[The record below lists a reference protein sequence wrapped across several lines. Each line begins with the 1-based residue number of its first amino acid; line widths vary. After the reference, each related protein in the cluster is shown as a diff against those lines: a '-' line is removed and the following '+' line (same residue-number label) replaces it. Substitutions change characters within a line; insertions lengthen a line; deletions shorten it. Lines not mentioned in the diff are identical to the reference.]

1 MSQKQSGSETKI
13 VASPHSSPDL
23 IKSRFL
29 SDGNAGMAVST
40 RSTMVD
46 DLVCQSYQS
55 SLATVMPQG
64 VAVLAVGGFGRS
76 ELFPQSDVDVLLL
89 VEKTI
94 EGNAARE
101 ALSAFLRS
109 LWDSGLRVSQSVRT
123 ISECCELDQKNVELS
138 VSLLDQ
144 RFLAGDQAL
153 YAQLAARLPKF
164 FRVQRNQ
171 MIASLCEMT
180 RLRHAKFQNTIYH
193 LEPNIKETPG
203 GMRDLHLVH
212 WLSQL
217 RGVEDESAQPLS
229 FARDFLSEVRCR
241 LHYKAGRDSNILNFD
256 MQEEMS
262 AEPAVW
268 MRQYFR
274 HARSIHR
281 TALRHMEMGE
291 GLIEGS
297 LMKQF
302 RDWRSRLSNSEF
314 SVNRDRTFLRF
325 PQQLQSDPPIAIRLF
340 RFAARHGIKLALDT
354 ERRIRENLPNLI
366 QYFAD
371 RRPVWPV
378 LQEMLAEPA
387 SPQAVRAM
395 HETGVL
401 HALFPEWEAI
411 ECLVVRDFYH
421 RYTVDEHT
429 LITLESLETLGQ
441 SKDPARRRFT
451 ELLSELENPAVLSMA
466 LIFHDVG
473 KGHGFEGHAAVSAA
487 VAKTAFD
494 RIQMPAADQ
503 EMCLFLIEQHLALS
517 AVMNARDLN
526 DPATVRELA
535 LRVGTVERLKYLTLL
550 TFADISAVNPDA
562 MTPWR
567 VEQLRRVF
575 VVAHQELTRELDSE
589 RIHLAATEQTAGFL
603 EGFPTRYLRTHTQE
617 EVLKHMAL
625 EEKSRY
631 TGAAVDLQKLEG
643 SYRAT
648 IITTDRPNLFASLA
662 GAISSFGME
671 ILKAEAFTN
680 KRGSVLDTFSFSDP
694 MRTLELNPME
704 VDRLKLVLQRAAL
717 GKEDVKKL
725 LEGRARPA
733 RKTALTQPSVA
744 FDSEAS
750 RTATLVEIVAEDR
763 SGLLYDL
770 AAAMS
775 AAGCSIEVVLIDT
788 EAHKALDVFYVSKGG
803 RKLDDD
809 LQVTLRE
816 ELLAVCAL

>member
-1 MSQKQSGSETKI
+1 MLQKQSGSETKI
-13 VASPHSSPDL
+13 VANQHSSPEL

-29 SDGNAGMAVST
+29 SDGNAAMAVSA
-40 RSTMVD
+40 RCAMVD
-46 DLVCQSYQS
+46 DLVSKAYQS
-55 SLATVMPQG
+55 SLAQAMPRG

-89 VEKTI
+89 VERTI
-94 EGNAARE
+94 EGKGARE

-109 LWDSGLRVSQSVRT
+109 LWDSGLRLSQSVRT
-123 ISECCELDQKNVELS
+123 IAECCELDQKNVELS

-144 RFLAGDQAL
+144 RFLTGDQAL
-153 YAQLAARLPKF
+153 YDQLSARLPKF
-164 FRVQRNQ
+164 FRSQRNQ
-171 MIASLCEMT
+171 LISSLCQMS
-180 RLRHAKFQNTIYH
+180 RLRHSKFQNTIYH

-203 GMRDLHLVH
+203 GMRDLHLIH

-217 RGVEDESAQPLS
+217 RAVEDESSQPLGS
-229 FARDFLSEVRCR
+229 ARDFLSDVRCR

-256 MQEEMS
+256 MQEELS
-262 AEPAVW
+262 PEPAVW

-274 HARSIHR
+274 HARGIHR

-314 SVNRDRTFLRF
+314 SVNRDRTYFRF
-325 PQQLQSDPPIAIRLF
+325 PQQLQSEPQIAIRLF
-340 RFAARHGIKLALDT
+340 RFAARHNIKLAIDT
-354 ERRIRENLPNLI
+354 ERRIEENLPNLI
-366 QYFAD
+366 QYFSD
-371 RRPVWPV
+371 RRPVWAV
-378 LQEMLAEPA
+378 LQDMLAEPA

-401 HALFPEWEAI
+401 QALLPEWEAI

-429 LITLESLETLGQ
+429 LITLESLQNLRQ
-441 SKDPARRRFT
+441 SEDPTRRRFV

-473 KGHGFEGHAAVSAA
+473 KGYGFEGHAAVSAA
-487 VAKTAFD
+487 IAKKAFD
-494 RIQMPAADQ
+494 RIQMPAADL
-503 EMCLFLIEQHLALS
+503 EMCVFLIEHHLDLS

-535 LRVGTVERLKYLTLL
+535 QRVGTVERLRYLTLL

-567 VEQLRRVF
+567 IEQLRRVF
-575 VVAHQELTRELDSE
+575 FVTHQELTRELDTE
-589 RIHLAATEQTAGFL
+589 RIHLSATEQTAAFL
-603 EGFPTRYLRTHTQE
+603 EGFPTRYLHTHSQD
-617 EVLKHMAL
+617 EVLVHMTL
-625 EEKSRY
+625 EEKSRH
-631 TGAAVDLQKLEG
+631 TGAAIDLKKYEG

-648 IITTDRPNLFASLA
+648 VITTDRPNLFASLA
-662 GAISSFGME
+662 GSISSFGME

-694 MRTLELNPME
+694 MRTLELNPPE
-704 VDRLKLVLQRAAL
+704 VERMKLVLQRAAL
-717 GKEDVKKL
+717 GKEDVQKL
-725 LEGRARPA
+725 LSGRAKPA
-733 RKTALTQPSVA
+733 RKTAQIQPSVT

-770 AAAMS
+770 TAAIS
-775 AAGCSIEVVLIDT
+775 AAGCSIDVVLIDT
-788 EAHKALDVFYVSKGG
+788 EAHKALDVFYLSKDGQ
-803 RKLDDD
+803 KLNDDM
-809 LQVTLRE
+809 QVFLRAQLLSVCTL
-816 ELLAVCAL
+816 

>member
-13 VASPHSSPDL
+13 VANPHSNPDL

-29 SDGNAGMAVST
+29 SDGNAAMAVSA
-40 RSTMVD
+40 RSAMVD
-46 DLVCQSYQS
+46 DLVCHAYQS
-55 SLATVMPQG
+55 SLAEVMPKG

-89 VEKTI
+89 VEKDFD
-94 EGNAARE
+94 GNAARE

-109 LWDSGLRVSQSVRT
+109 LWDSGLRLSQSVRT
-123 ISECCELDQKNVELS
+123 IAECCELDQKNVELS

-144 RFLAGDQAL
+144 RFLTGDQAL
-153 YAQLAARLPKF
+153 YAQLSARLPKF
-164 FRVQRNQ
+164 FRSQRNQ
-171 MIASLCEMT
+171 LISSLCEMT
-180 RLRHAKFQNTIYH
+180 RSRHAKFRNTIYH

-203 GMRDLHLVH
+203 AMRDLHLVH

-229 FARDFLSEVRCR
+229 AARDFLSDVRCR

-256 MQEEMS
+256 MQEELS
-262 AEPAVW
+262 PEPAAW

-274 HARSIHR
+274 HARNIHR

-291 GLIEGS
+291 GMIEGS

-314 SVNRDRTFLRF
+314 SVNRDRIFFRF
-325 PQQLQSDPPIAIRLF
+325 PQQLQSDPQIAIRLF
-340 RFAARHGIKLALDT
+340 QFAARHNIKLALDT
-354 ERRIRENLPNLI
+354 ERRIAGNLPNLI

-371 RRPVWPV
+371 RRPVWPA
-378 LQEMLAEPA
+378 LRETLAEPA

-429 LITLESLETLGQ
+429 LITLESLENLRQ
-441 SKDPARRRFT
+441 SNDPSRRRFVDLLA
-451 ELLSELENPAVLSMA
+451 ELDNPAVLSMA
-466 LIFHDVG
+466 LLFHDVG
-473 KGHGFEGHAAVSAA
+473 KGYGFEGHAAVSAA
-487 VAKTAFD
+487 VAKKAFD
-494 RIQMPAADQ
+494 RIHMPAAEQ

-526 DPATVRELA
+526 DPATARELA
-535 LRVGTVERLKYLTLL
+535 LRVGTVERLKHLTLL
-550 TFADISAVNPDA
+550 TFADISSVNPDA

-567 VEQLRRVF
+567 IEQLRRVF
-575 VVAHQELTRELDSE
+575 VAAHQELTRELDTG
-589 RIHLAATEQTAGFL
+589 RIHLSATEQTAAFL
-603 EGFPTRYLRTHTQE
+603 EGFPARYLRTHNQD
-617 EVLKHMAL
+617 EVLVHMAL
-625 EEKSRY
+625 EEKSRS
-631 TGAAVDLQKLEG
+631 TGAAIDLKKNEG
-643 SYRAT
+643 TYRAT

-662 GAISSFGME
+662 GAISSFGMD
-671 ILKAEAFTN
+671 ILKAEAFAN
-680 KRGSVLDTFSFSDP
+680 KRGSILDTFSFSDP

-704 VDRLKLVLQRAAL
+704 VDRMKLILQRVVL
-717 GKEDVKKL
+717 GKEDVRKL
-725 LEGRARPA
+725 LAGRAKPA
-733 RKTALTQPSVA
+733 RKTAQIQPTVA

-750 RTATLVEIVAEDR
+750 HTATLVEIVAEDR
-763 SGLLYDL
+763 PGLLYDL

-775 AAGCSIEVVLIDT
+775 AAGCGIEVVLIDT
-788 EAHKALDVFYVSKGG
+788 EAHKALDVFYVSKDG
-803 RKLDDD
+803 RKLDAD
-809 LQVTLRE
+809 LQASLRE
-816 ELLAVCAL
+816 ELLSVCTR

>member
-29 SDGNAGMAVST
+29 SDGNAAVAVSA
-40 RSTMVD
+40 RSAMVD
-46 DLVCQSYQS
+46 DLVCRAYQS
-55 SLATVMPQG
+55 SLAVVMPQG
-64 VAVLAVGGFGRS
+64 VAALAVGGFGRS
-76 ELFPQSDVDVLLL
+76 ELFPHSDVDVLLL
-89 VEKTI
+89 VEKDI

-109 LWDSGLRVSQSVRT
+109 LWDSGLRLSQSVRK
-123 ISECCELDQKNVELS
+123 IAECCELDQKNVELS
-138 VSLLDQ
+138 VSLLDE
-144 RFLAGDQAL
+144 RFLTGDQAL
-153 YAQLAARLPKF
+153 YGQLSARLPKF
-164 FRVQRNQ
+164 FRSQRTQ
-171 MIASLCEMT
+171 LISSLCEMT
-180 RLRHAKFQNTIYH
+180 RVRHSKFQNTIYH

-217 RGVEDESAQPLS
+217 RGVEDESAQQLS
-229 FARDFLSEVRCR
+229 AGRDFLSGVRCR

-262 AEPAVW
+262 PEPAVW

-291 GLIEGS
+291 GMIEGS

-314 SVNRDRTFLRF
+314 SVNQDRIFLRF
-325 PQQLQSDPPIAIRLF
+325 PQQLQSDPQIAIRLF
-340 RFAARHGIKLALDT
+340 RFAARHSIKLALDT
-354 ERRIRENLPNLI
+354 ERRIADNLPNLI

-378 LQEMLAEPA
+378 LQETLAEPA
-387 SPQAVRAM
+387 SSQAVRAM

-401 HALFPEWEAI
+401 NALFPEWEAI
-411 ECLVVRDFYH
+411 ECLVVPDFYH

-429 LITLESLETLGQ
+429 LITLESLENLRQ
-441 SKDPARRRFT
+441 SKDPSRRRFVELLT
-451 ELLSELENPAVLSMA
+451 ELDNPAVLSMA
-466 LIFHDVG
+466 LLFHDVG
-473 KGHGFEGHAAVSAA
+473 KGYGFEGHAAVSAA
-487 VAKTAFD
+487 VAKKAFD
-494 RIQMPAADQ
+494 RIEMPAAEQ

-526 DPATVRELA
+526 DPAIVRELA
-535 LRVGTVERLKYLTLL
+535 LRVGTVERLKYLTLF

-567 VEQLRRVF
+567 IEQLRRVF
-575 VVAHQELTRELDSE
+575 VAAHQELTRELDTE
-589 RIHLAATEQTAGFL
+589 RIHLSATEQTAAFL
-603 EGFPTRYLRTHTQE
+603 EGFPTRYLRTHSQD
-617 EVLKHMAL
+617 EVLVHMAL

-631 TGAAVDLQKLEG
+631 TGAAIDLKKHEG

-662 GAISSFGME
+662 GSISSFGMD
-671 ILKAEAFTN
+671 ILKAEAFAN
-680 KRGSVLDTFSFSDP
+680 KRGSILDTFSFSDP

-704 VDRLKLVLQRAAL
+704 VDRMKLVLQRAAL

-725 LEGRARPA
+725 LAGRARPA
-733 RKTALTQPSVA
+733 RKTAQIQPTVA

-750 RTATLVEIVAEDR
+750 QTATLVEIVAEDR
-763 SGLLYDL
+763 PGLLYDL
-770 AAAMS
+770 AAAIS
-775 AAGCSIEVVLIDT
+775 ASGCGIEVVLIDT
-788 EAHKALDVFYVSKGG
+788 EAHKALDVFYVTKDGQ
-803 RKLDDD
+803 KLDAD
-809 LQVTLRE
+809 LQASLRE
-816 ELLAVCAL
+816 ELLSVCTR

>member
-1 MSQKQSGSETKI
+1 AGQVCRAYQ
-13 VASPHSSPDL
+13 ASIAP
-23 IKSRFL
+23 
-29 SDGNAGMAVST
+29 
-40 RSTMVD
+40 
-46 DLVCQSYQS
+46 
-55 SLATVMPQG
+55 VMPKG

-76 ELFPQSDVDVLLL
+76 ELFPHSDVDVLLL
-89 VEKTI
+89 VERDI
-94 EGNAARE
+94 EGNVNRE

-109 LWDSGLRVSQSVRT
+109 LWDGGLRVSQSVRT
-123 ISECCELDQKNVELS
+123 VSECCELDQKNVELS
-138 VSLLDQ
+138 ISLIDQ
-144 RFLAGDQAL
+144 RFLIGDEAI
-153 YAQLAARLPKF
+153 YGQLSARLTKF
-164 FRVQRNQ
+164 FRTQRNQ
-171 MIASLCEMT
+171 LISALVEMT
-180 RLRHAKFQNTIYH
+180 RTRHTKFHNTIYH

-212 WLSQL
+212 WMSRL
-217 RGVEDESAQPLS
+217 RDVEDESAQPLS
-229 FARDFLSEVRCR
+229 AARELLSEVRCR

-256 MQEEMS
+256 MQEELS

-291 GLIEGS
+291 ALIEGS

-302 RDWRSRLSNSEF
+302 RDWRSRLSNAEF
-314 SVNRDRTFLRF
+314 TVNRDRIFLRT
-325 PQQLQSDPPIAIRLF
+325 PQQLQSDPQIAIRLF
-340 RFAARHGIKLALDT
+340 RFAAHHSIKLALDT
-354 ERRIRENLPNLI
+354 ERRIADHLPHLI
-366 QYFAD
+366 QYFGD

-401 HALFPEWEAI
+401 NAVFPEWEAI

-429 LITLESLETLGQ
+429 LITLEAIENLRQ
-441 SKDPARRRFT
+441 SKDPAKLRFVD
-451 ELLSELENPAVLSMA
+451 LLTELENPAVLSMA

-473 KGHGFEGHAAVSAA
+473 KGYGFEGHAAVSAA
-487 VAKTAFD
+487 VAKTALD
-494 RIQMPAADQ
+494 RIQMPPADQ
-503 EMCLFLIEQHLALS
+503 EMCLFLIDQHLALS

-526 DPATVRELA
+526 DPETVRDLA
-535 LRVGTVERLKYLTLL
+535 ARVGTVERLKYLTLL

-567 VEQLRRVF
+567 LEQLRRVF
-575 VVAHQELTRELDSE
+575 VAANQELTRELDTE
-589 RIHLAATEQTAGFL
+589 RIHLSPTEQTAGFL
-603 EGFPTRYLRTHTQE
+603 EGFPTRYLRTHNQD
-617 EVLKHMAL
+617 EVLVHMAL

-631 TGAAVDLQKLEG
+631 TGAAVDLKKMEG
-643 SYRAT
+643 SYRVT

-662 GAISSFGME
+662 GAISSFGMN

-680 KRGSVLDTFSFSDP
+680 KRGSILDTFSFSDP

-717 GKEDVKKL
+717 GKEDIKKL
-725 LEGRARPA
+725 LAGRARPT
-733 RKTALTQPSVA
+733 RKTAQIRPSVA

-750 RTATLVEIVAEDR
+750 HTATLVEIVAEDR
-763 SGLLYDL
+763 SGLLYEL
-770 AAAMS
+770 AAAIS

-788 EAHKALDVFYVSKGG
+788 EAHKALDVFYVTKGG
-803 RKLDDD
+803 KKLEIDSQDS
-809 LQVTLRE
+809 LRE
-816 ELLAVCAL
+816 ELLAVCGR

>member
-1 MSQKQSGSETKI
+1 MSLKPSGSETKI

-23 IKSRFL
+23 IQSRFL
-29 SDGNAGMAVST
+29 SDGNAAAAVSS
-40 RSTMVD
+40 RSAMVD
-46 DLVCQSYQS
+46 DLVCRAYQA
-55 SLATVMPQG
+55 SLAQVMPQG

-76 ELFPQSDVDVLLL
+76 ELFPHSDVDVLLL
-89 VEKTI
+89 VEKSI
-94 EGNAARE
+94 EGNAQRE

-109 LWDSGLRVSQSVRT
+109 LWDAGLRLSQSVRT
-123 ISECCELDQKNVELS
+123 ISDCCELDQKNVELNI
-138 VSLLDQ
+138 SLLDQ
-144 RFLAGDQAL
+144 RFLEGDQTL
-153 YAQLAARLPKF
+153 YERLSARLPKF
-164 FRVQRNQ
+164 FRAQRNQ
-171 MIASLCEMT
+171 LISALCQMT
-180 RLRHAKFQNTIYH
+180 RTRHSKFHNTIYH

-212 WLSQL
+212 WMSQL
-217 RGVEDESAQPLS
+217 RDVEDESAQPLS
-229 FARDFLSEVRCR
+229 VAREFLSEVRCR
-241 LHYKAGRDSNILNFD
+241 LHYKAGRDTNVLNFD

-262 AEPAVW
+262 AEPAIW

-314 SVNRDRTFLRF
+314 SVNRDRIFLRS
-325 PQQLQSDPPIAIRLF
+325 PQQLQSDPQIAIRLF
-340 RFAARHGIKLALDT
+340 RFAAHHSISLALDT
-354 ERRIRENLPNLI
+354 ERRITDNLPNLI
-366 QYFAD
+366 QYFGD
-371 RRPVWPV
+371 RRPIWPV

-401 HALFPEWEAI
+401 NAVFPEWEAI

-429 LITLESLETLGQ
+429 LITLEAIENLRQ
-441 SKDPARRRFT
+441 SKDPTRRRFVDLLT
-451 ELLSELENPAVLSMA
+451 ELDNSAVLSMA
-466 LIFHDVG
+466 LLFHDVG
-473 KGHGFEGHAAVSAA
+473 KGYGFEGHAAVSAA
-487 VAKTAFD
+487 VAKKALD

-503 EMCLFLIEQHLALS
+503 EMCLFLIDQHLALS
-517 AVMNARDLN
+517 AVMNSRDLN
-526 DPATVRELA
+526 DPDTVRELA
-535 LRVGTVERLKYLTLL
+535 RRVGTVERLKYLTLL
-550 TFADISAVNPDA
+550 TFADISAVNPDS

-567 VEQLRRVF
+567 IEQLRRVF
-575 VVAHQELTRELDSE
+575 VATNQELTRELDTE
-589 RIHLAATEQTAGFL
+589 RIHLSPTEQTAGFL
-603 EGFPTRYLRTHTQE
+603 EGFPTRYLRTHSQD
-617 EVLKHMAL
+617 EVLVHMAL

-631 TGAAVDLQKLEG
+631 TGAAVDLKKQEG

-648 IITTDRPNLFASLA
+648 VITTDRPNLFASLA
-662 GAISSFGME
+662 GAISSFGMD

-680 KRGSVLDTFSFSDP
+680 RRGSILDTFSFSDP

-704 VDRLKLVLQRAAL
+704 VERLKLVLQRSAL

-725 LEGRARPA
+725 LAGRARPP
-733 RKTALTQPSVA
+733 RKTAQIQPTVA

-750 RTATLVEIVAEDR
+750 HTATLIEIVAEDR

-770 AAAMS
+770 AAAIS

-788 EAHKALDVFYVSKGG
+788 EAHKALDVFYVTQNG
-803 RKLDDD
+803 RKLDAE
-809 LQVTLRE
+809 LQDSLRA
-816 ELLAVCAL
+816 ELLAVCIR